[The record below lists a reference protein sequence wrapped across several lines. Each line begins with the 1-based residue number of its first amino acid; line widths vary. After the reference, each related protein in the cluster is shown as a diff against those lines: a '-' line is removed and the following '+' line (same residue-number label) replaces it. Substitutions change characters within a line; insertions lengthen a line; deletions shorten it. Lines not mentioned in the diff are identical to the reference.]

1 MNSSILTLRLDEDL
15 NKRLEK
21 LARSTHRSKS
31 FLAAEAIRQYIA
43 LNERH
48 TQEIKKAIKE
58 ADAGDF
64 VCDRDVQKIMSK
76 WTKIEYLK
84 KVSLVRS
91 RSSQAQ

>member
-21 LARSTHRSKS
+21 LARSTRRSKS

-43 LNERH
+43 LNEWH

-84 KVSLVRS
+84 KISLVRS